1 VKRVDDFETRSKH
14 LQHMTDE
21 ELDAYFWELAEKFV
35 DPLIELAYYHTSP
48 SIERSV
54 LLRMGFSSI
63 EAKEIVNRIEERG
76 LLPKGAGNIVLK
88 VAERLKKDYLAAGK
102 AIANGEYL
110 EVLDDIAREARKNEA

>member
-1 VKRVDDFETRSKH
+1 MKRVDDFETRSKH

-35 DPLIELAYYHTSP
+35 DPLIESAYYHTSP

-54 LLRMGFSSI
+54 LLRMGFSGI

>member
-1 VKRVDDFETRSKH
+1 MKRVDDFETRSKH

-21 ELDAYFWELAEKFV
+21 ELDAYFWELAEKIV
-35 DPLIELAYYHTSP
+35 DPLIESAYYHTSP

-54 LLRMGFSSI
+54 LLRMGFSGI